1 MLLNMSLLS
10 LKKLTWPVK
19 IDYDGIFM
27 TLSVKMT
34 DNEKV

>member
-10 LKKLTWPVK
+10 FKKLKWPVK

>member
-1 MLLNMSLLS
+1 MLLNMSS
-10 LKKLTWPVK
+10 LWLKWPVK
-19 IDYDGIFM
+19 IDYDGILM